1 MQRFSPPRWD
11 HWEILRT
18 FRSREPVGGPQQN
31 RGYFSFRSLYLLACH
46 VGVHST
52 HAMLALQHAQ
62 TNRLEL
68 PET

>member
-1 MQRFSPPRWD
+1 MQRLGPPRWD

-18 FRSREPVGGPQQN
+18 FRRREPAGGPQVSSQ
-31 RGYFSFRSLYLLACH
+31 SLYLLACH

-52 HAMLALQHAQ
+52 HTVLALQHAQ